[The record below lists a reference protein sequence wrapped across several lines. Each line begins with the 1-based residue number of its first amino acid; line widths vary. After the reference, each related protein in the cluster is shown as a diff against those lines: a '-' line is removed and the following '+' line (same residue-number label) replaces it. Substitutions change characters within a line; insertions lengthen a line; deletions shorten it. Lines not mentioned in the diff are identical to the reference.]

1 MTMRY
6 SGHFLK
12 TRHQASF
19 LIATVL
25 AVLLP
30 LLAWRIATERAVI
43 AMPLAGLTLTLVVI
57 AMRASRFLAMEERQH
72 ATPTAAMTFVFGL
85 LIGVPLV
92 MGGFL
97 MILMFELGQ

>member
-12 TRHQASF
+12 TRLQAA
-19 LIATVL
+19 LQA
-25 AVLLP
+25 AVVVAMLLP

-43 AMPLAGLTLTLVVI
+43 AMALAGLTLTLTVV
-57 AMRASRFLAMEERQH
+57 AVRGSRFLAAEERQH

-85 LIGVPLV
+85 LIGVPLA
-92 MGGFL
+92 MGAFL
-97 MILMFELGQ
+97 MILMFELGW